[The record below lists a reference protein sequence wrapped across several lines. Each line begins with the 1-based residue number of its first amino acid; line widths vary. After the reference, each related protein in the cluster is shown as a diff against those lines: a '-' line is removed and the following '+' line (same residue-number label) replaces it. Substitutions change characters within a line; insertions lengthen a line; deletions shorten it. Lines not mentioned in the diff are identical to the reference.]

1 MTARFRQAVFVPPP
15 VCVVADEL
23 GHFARAGLEVETV
36 LIESSTDQRDRLLTD
51 DVDAAVTA
59 IDNLIVWNSGGGDLR
74 VVAQVES
81 TTPLRLVAQASVRRL
96 EDLRGATLGVD
107 APDNGFAVVLRHLL
121 GHHGLPPGAYEFEP
135 VGGVRER
142 FEALCS
148 GAIDAAWLGPPL
160 DELALQEG
168 LVSLLAVEDE
178 VPDFPG
184 QGVVAGPA
192 TRQAG
197 RDKLSRYLTALEA
210 SRDWLYTTPD
220 EEILDV
226 LTRGGYG
233 PASARAALRA
243 RPVSLAPAR
252 VGLECILTMRDKLG
266 MMPGRAPGVE
276 DLYDGRPLGLEL
288 RP

>member
-1 MTARFRQAVFVPPP
+1 MTAWFRQAVFVPPP

-23 GHFARAGLEVETV
+23 GYFARAGLEVETV
-36 LIESSTDQRDRLLTD
+36 LIESSTDQRDRLLTG

-59 IDNLIVWNSGGGDLR
+59 IDNLIVWNSGGADLR
-74 VVAQVES
+74 VVAQIES

-142 FEALCS
+142 FEALRS
-148 GAIDAAWLGPPL
+148 GSIDAAWLGPPL
-160 DELALQEG
+160 DELAQQEG

-197 RDKLSRYLTALEA
+197 RGKLSLYLAALEA
-210 SRDWLYTTPD
+210 ARDWLHATPD
-220 EEILDV
+220 DEIQDV

-233 PASARAALRA
+233 PASARAALRT

-252 VGLECILTMRDKLG
+252 AGLECILTMRDKLG
-266 MMPGRAPGVE
+266 MMPGQVPGAD
-276 DLYDGRPLGLEL
+276 DLYDGCPLGLEL
-288 RP
+288 RS